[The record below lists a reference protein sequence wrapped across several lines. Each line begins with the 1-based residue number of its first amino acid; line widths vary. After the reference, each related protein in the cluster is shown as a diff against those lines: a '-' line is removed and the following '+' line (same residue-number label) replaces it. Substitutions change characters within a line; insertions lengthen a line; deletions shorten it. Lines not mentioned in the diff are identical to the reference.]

1 VSQPNDLWCA
11 DFKGWFKT
19 GDGERID
26 PLTITDA
33 HSRYLLRC
41 QAVDAANLEQ
51 VKGIYTATFRE
62 YGLPFTIR
70 TDNGP
75 PFASRAIAGLSQLS
89 VWLIKLGIVPE
100 RIQAGHPE
108 QNGRHERMHLTLQAE
123 TAQPPEANRRAQQ
136 RRFDQFRHDYNEV
149 RPHEALGQKPPSSQ
163 YQASPRTFPERLSEP
178 DYPAAMQ
185 VRRVRPGG
193 HFTWKHQD
201 VFLTRALDGES
212 IGLEP
217 VDERYWLVY
226 YVRLPLARF
235 DSQELKVNA
244 LPKSP
249 RPTET

>member
-226 YVRLPLARF
+226 YVRLP
-235 DSQELKVNA
+235 
-244 LPKSP
+244 
-249 RPTET
+249 